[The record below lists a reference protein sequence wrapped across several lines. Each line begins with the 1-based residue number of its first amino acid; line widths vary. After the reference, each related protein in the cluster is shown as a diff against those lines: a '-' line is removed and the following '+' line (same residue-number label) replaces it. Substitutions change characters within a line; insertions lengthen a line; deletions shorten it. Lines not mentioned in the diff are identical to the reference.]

1 MIMERSAV
9 RIRGDAKTLQA
20 MLDIYCRDKHAS
32 TGTLCSEC
40 RELLDYATARLV
52 KCPFGDKKPACAQC
66 TIHCYQPA
74 MRVRAREVMKYSG
87 PRMLTTH
94 PILAARHIVHGI
106 LHKPH
111 QAPIK
116 HS

>member
-1 MIMERSAV
+1 MERSAV
-9 RIRGDAKTLQA
+9 RTRGDARTLQA

-32 TGTLCSEC
+32 TGTLCAEC
-40 RELLDYATARLV
+40 RELLDYAMARLV
-52 KCPFGDKKPACAQC
+52 KCPFGEQKPACAQC

-74 MRVRAREVMKYSG
+74 MRARAREVMKHAG

-94 PILAARHIVHGI
+94 PILAARHIVHGL
-106 LHKPH
+106 LHKP
-111 QAPIK
+111 PKTPTK

>member
-1 MIMERSAV
+1 MERSTV
-9 RIRGDAKTLQA
+9 RIRGDARTLHA
-20 MLDIYCRDKHAS
+20 MLGIYCRGKHDS

-40 RELLDYATARLV
+40 RELLDYAMARLV

-74 MRVRAREVMKYSG
+74 MRARAREVMKYSG

-94 PILAARHIVHGI
+94 PILAARHIVHSI
-106 LHKPH
+106 LHKPP
-111 QAPIK
+111 QKVSP
-116 HS
+116 ST